1 MTTGYDRSSCPLPSK
16 GIQSLIADALRD
28 NWDREAFTEYK
39 GATLLFRDV
48 AERIARL
55 HILFKET
62 GIMPGDRIAICGRNS
77 SGWAVACLAIMSYG
91 AVAVPIL
98 HEFKPDNIHHII
110 NHCEARMFFA
120 AKHIWDH
127 LVPDSMPAVE
137 AVLSLES
144 FSVFLSRNS
153 ALDSACS
160 GLDGLFKSLFPNGF
174 TKDDVCFTDADPES
188 LAMINYTSGSTGFSK
203 GVMLPC
209 RSILNNR
216 LFSTR
221 AMYDFQAGYEVLS
234 MLPMAHMYGFSFEFF
249 YEFTKGCHI
258 YFLNRLPSPRIIFE
272 ALGNIKPRLI
282 VSVPLVIEKIVRKNV
297 MPRLEKPLMK
307 FLLKLPVAGNVMRRK
322 IGQELVSAFGGR
334 FFEVIIGGAAF
345 SHEVEQFLAS
355 VNFPYTVGY
364 GATECGPIIT
374 YQDKGSF
381 VQGSCGVP
389 APNMEVRILSS
400 DPQNIA
406 GEIVCKGPNVMLGY
420 YKDPEY
426 TKQVI
431 DEEGWFHTGD
441 IGTMIDGRYLKITDR
456 KKEIFKLS
464 TGKYIA
470 PQVLE
475 NKLNESDF
483 INNSIVI
490 GANEKFASAIIIPT
504 FDTLHF
510 WCAKHRIHYE
520 NNSEMISIPEVQKRI
535 QEEVDI
541 INKDLAEHERIH
553 RIRLVNDEWTPQ
565 TGELSQTLK
574 LRRAFVLK
582 KYENLCRDIY
592 NYNNKEHKE
601 EELNKKKH
609 E

>member
-137 AVLSLES
+137 VVLSLES

-174 TKDDVCFTDADPES
+174 TKDNVCFTDADPES

-374 YQDKGSF
+374 YQDKDSF

-420 YKDPEY
+420 YRNDELTAK
-426 TKQVI
+426 TI
-431 DEEGWFHTGD
+431 DSDGWLHTGD
-441 IGTMIDGRYLKITDR
+441 LGVFDAKGNLYLKGRSKNMLLGPSGQNIYPEEIEDLLGNMNLVCESLVIQEGDKLVALVYPDFDEAGKQGISDDGIAAVMEKNRRQLNSSLPAYEQISEMRIREEEFEKTPKKSIKRYL
-456 KKEIFKLS
+456 
-464 TGKYIA
+464 Y
-470 PQVLE
+470 Q
-475 NKLNESDF
+475 
-483 INNSIVI
+483 
-490 GANEKFASAIIIPT
+490 
-504 FDTLHF
+504 
-510 WCAKHRIHYE
+510 
-520 NNSEMISIPEVQKRI
+520 Q
-535 QEEVDI
+535 Q
-541 INKDLAEHERIH
+541 
-553 RIRLVNDEWTPQ
+553 
-565 TGELSQTLK
+565 
-574 LRRAFVLK
+574 
-582 KYENLCRDIY
+582 
-592 NYNNKEHKE
+592 
-601 EELNKKKH
+601 
-609 E
+609 